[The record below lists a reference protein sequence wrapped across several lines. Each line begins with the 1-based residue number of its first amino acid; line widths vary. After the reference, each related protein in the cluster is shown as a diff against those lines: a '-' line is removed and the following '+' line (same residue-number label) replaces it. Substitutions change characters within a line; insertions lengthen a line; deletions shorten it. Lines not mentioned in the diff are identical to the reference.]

1 MVGGVID
8 LIPVK
13 NQSMLEFGMD
23 GDPLYEWVRTE
34 TAPRSVFLTDIY
46 VVNQIL
52 LAGREI
58 YYGWPYYAW
67 SAGYDVRP
75 RETWYRDV
83 LAERSPR
90 RVAEQLHERGID
102 FVAID
107 DGMRQQSFAPKLNEE
122 LFEQYFER
130 VYSDDGSHA
139 NIAVYRVPA
148 DSESIA
154 ALPDAPAE
162 SMYVASATDAP
173 GSLIGPRGLALE
185 GGGTLLVADTGN
197 DRVQRFS
204 SDGNLIDVLGEPGSG
219 PGQFEEPVGVAVD
232 PGGRILVA
240 DAGNRRIQLFDPDGT
255 FLQEW
260 AGPEGGFD
268 TLADIDGE
276 GDIVY
281 AVDTVR
287 GLARFHSDGTGA
299 WVSPK
304 EGPGALVAPTGLAVR
319 GGRVFVADMGSASI
333 VVFDDQGT
341 FLEQW
346 PVPQWSV
353 GRAQVADVEADVDGT
368 VWATSP
374 ELDTVVVFDEAHTEL
389 GVLSPAD
396 PEMLD
401 GPAGI
406 VQRPAG
412 SLFVANFEG
421 NRVSLLA
428 QTRP

>member
-1 MVGGVID
+1 M
-8 LIPVK
+8 
-13 NQSMLEFGMD
+13 
-23 GDPLYEWVRTE
+23 
-34 TAPRSVFLTDIY
+34 
-46 VVNQIL
+46 
-52 LAGREI
+52 
-58 YYGWPYYAW
+58 
-67 SAGYDVRP
+67 
-75 RETWYRDV
+75 
-83 LAERSPR
+83 
-90 RVAEQLHERGID
+90 
-102 FVAID
+102 
-107 DGMRQQSFAPKLNEE
+107 
-122 LFEQYFER
+122 
-130 VYSDDGSHA
+130 
-139 NIAVYRVPA
+139 
-148 DSESIA
+148 
-154 ALPDAPAE
+154 
-162 SMYVASATDAP
+162 
-173 GSLIGPRGLALE
+173 
-185 GGGTLLVADTGN
+185 
-197 DRVQRFS
+197 
-204 SDGNLIDVLGEPGSG
+204 
-219 PGQFEEPVGVAVD
+219 AVD